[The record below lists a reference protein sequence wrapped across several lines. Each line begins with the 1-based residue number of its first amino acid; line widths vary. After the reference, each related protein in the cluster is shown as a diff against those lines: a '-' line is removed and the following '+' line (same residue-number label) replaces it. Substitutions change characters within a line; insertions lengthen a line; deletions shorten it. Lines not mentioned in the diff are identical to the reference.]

1 MQAKPGQASPR
12 RERVREKE
20 GKRDDGGGVEKK
32 GEGQSCCLFF
42 LSFFFFNLRERTCLF
57 SFFFFPD
64 SLSASPWD
72 RILLLSSPLPL
83 LFLTSSLRSILPPSA
98 QLRLHLSP
106 ATEAPTPADPPQ
118 GSRGQRR
125 EKVRAE
131 GTMKYGVFWRYF
143 NEKNRPT
150 HLFLLLF
157 HMEKL

>member
-20 GKRDDGGGVEKK
+20 GKREDGGGVEKR

-42 LSFFFFNLRERTCLF
+42 FLFFLTCVNARVCF
-57 SFFFFPD
+57 PFFFFPD

-83 LFLTSSLRSILPPSA
+83 LFLTSPLRSILPPSA

-131 GTMKYGVFWRYF
+131 GTIKYGVFWRYF
-143 NEKNRPT
+143 NG
-150 HLFLLLF
+150 
-157 HMEKL
+157 KLD